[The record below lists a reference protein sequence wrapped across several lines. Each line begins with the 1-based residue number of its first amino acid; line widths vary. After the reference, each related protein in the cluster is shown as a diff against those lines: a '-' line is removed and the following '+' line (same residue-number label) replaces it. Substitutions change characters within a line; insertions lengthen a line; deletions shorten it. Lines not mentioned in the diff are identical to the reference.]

1 MSLADKTNFLRPQA
15 QKGSSHRHVPDPC
28 SASDLELPELPCAGA
43 TLEVTAKLLL
53 VSGSQDFPPGKP
65 HLWDVRESCSQICDE
80 LRRGLYET
88 SRDNGAILKTTT
100 RWQQNPG
107 VQVRRTESHG
117 RPHSCQERWV
127 SVSLP
132 HPHHSPHPPHTE
144 THAPAPAESPD
155 LFTVSS
161 SRYGPLYFKY
171 GKGQRFANLAANLNH
186 KGSSVKSQGW
196 SLISVKSESRGR
208 GGRSQHFLLT
218 KPHR

>member
-1 MSLADKTNFLRPQA
+1 MTVNLGYPRLHINEVSFMHSWERPLEEEMA
-15 QKGSSHRHVPDPC
+15 THRSIFAWRIPWTEEPGGLQ
-28 SASDLELPELPCAGA
+28 S
-43 TLEVTAKLLL
+43 T
-53 VSGSQDFPPGKP
+53 GSQKDTTER
-65 HLWDVRESCSQICDE
+65 LILI

-117 RPHSCQERWV
+117 RPHSCQEGWV